1 MNTFFHKL
9 LISTLICLFIAGLSQ
24 GADVADINDIAE
36 SYVKLVLEI
45 GLYDSEY
52 ADIYFGPPEWQPSG
66 EDLPD
71 EFPSEQLSR
80 IADAL
85 IEKLASATKDNK
97 SKEQSARC
105 RFLEKQLLA
114 VKAKIDLLAGK
125 EMPFDEESGMLYD
138 IVAPAF
144 EKERFE
150 NILKEL
156 DEALPGQGSLNER
169 FDKYS
174 QRFLIPKEKLEPFL
188 EAALTEYRKRT
199 LEHIKLPPD
208 EKLEIQFVGF
218 KSFAA
223 NLQFKGADSSIIQV
237 NPNMPF
243 YLVDAALL
251 IRHEGYPG
259 HHTHLTMIE
268 HHLYKSKNWVEYS
281 VLPLNSPMAFIAE
294 GIAEYGCRDLLG
306 PSSGN
311 MEFERDVL
319 FPLAGFDPAEA
330 GKYFRIMELKDTL
343 DIAMV
348 EAARQ
353 YLDGKMNRMQAH
365 EWLEKYCLVTF
376 AGAESLLRFIDQ
388 YRSYVVNYAL
398 GRDLVKKYI
407 DNKCGKDKTPEK
419 RWELFNQLLTTPL
432 TPSELIESGRSGN

>member
-1 MNTFFHKL
+1 MNTFCHKL
-9 LISTLICLFIAGLSQ
+9 FIFTFSSLLITGSSR
-24 GADVADINDIAE
+24 GASIADIDDIAE

-45 GLYDSEY
+45 GIYDSDY

-66 EDLPD
+66 EDLPY
-71 EFPSEQLSR
+71 EFPAERLGR
-80 IADAL
+80 KANAL
-85 IEKLASATKDNK
+85 IEKVKNAAKNNHSG
-97 SKEQSARC
+97 EQSARLK
-105 RFLEKQLLA
+105 FFEKQLLA
-114 VKAKIDLLAGK
+114 VKAKIDLLDGK
-125 EMPFDEESGMLYD
+125 EMPFDEESRLLYD

-144 EKERFE
+144 EKKRFE

-174 QRFLIPKEKLEPFL
+174 QKFLIPKDKLGPFL
-188 EAALTEYRKRT
+188 EAAIAEYRKRT

-218 KSFAA
+218 KSWAA
-223 NLQFKGADSSIIQV
+223 NLQYKGADSSVIQV

-243 YLVDAALL
+243 YLIDAALL

-268 HHLYKSKNWVEYS
+268 KHLYKENNWAEYS
-281 VLPLNSPMAFIAE
+281 VLPLNSPLALIAE

-306 PSSGN
+306 PAPGN
-311 MEFERDVL
+311 MEFERDIL
-319 FPLAGFDPAEA
+319 FPLAGFEPAEA
-330 GKYFRIMELKDTL
+330 ERYFRVMELKDKL
-343 DIAMV
+343 DSAMV

-353 YLDGKMNRMQAH
+353 YLDGKMDRNEAH
-365 EWLEKYCLVTF
+365 DWLEKYCLVTF

-398 GRDLVKKYI
+398 GRDMVKNYI
-407 DNKCGKDKTPEK
+407 NNKCGKDNTPEK
-419 RWELFNQLLTTPL
+419 RWELFNQLLITPL
-432 TPSELIESGRSGN
+432 TPSELIEAGESEN